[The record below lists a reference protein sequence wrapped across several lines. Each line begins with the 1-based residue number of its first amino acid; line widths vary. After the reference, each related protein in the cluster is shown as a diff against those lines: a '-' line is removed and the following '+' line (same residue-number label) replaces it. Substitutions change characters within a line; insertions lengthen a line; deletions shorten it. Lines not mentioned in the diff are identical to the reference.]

1 MGKTV
6 LKKTSQHLNQPP
18 VSSFPSPW
26 IISGLRKEHY
36 LFSALET
43 VWLLS
48 SLSFGFLSC
57 PSHPRTLAPEPL
69 QTCEP
74 RLGLRI
80 CGESHH
86 PPGTSWRLPHA
97 PGQPPGQGDSKACAK
112 GWLGSH
118 GTHRAPKTIFLGV
131 WESSLS
137 NFLRH
142 SHLRKGCQTICQCWG
157 TAPFFRLLF

>member
-18 VSSFPSPW
+18 ASSFPSPW
-26 IISGLRKEHY
+26 IISGLRKERY

-48 SLSFGFLSC
+48 SLPFGFLSC
-57 PSHPRTLAPEPL
+57 PPIPGPL
-69 QTCEP
+69 PQSP
-74 RLGLRI
+74 YRPVSRGLVS

-97 PGQPPGQGDSKACAK
+97 PGQPPGQWDSKACVK

-131 WESSLS
+131 WESILS
-137 NFLRH
+137 SFLSH

-157 TAPFFRLLF
+157 IAPFFRLLF